1 MNYLLLWNEI
11 STDPA
16 GLGYV
21 GKTDAQVA
29 ALLNG
34 LTQTVARTAITGNEL
49 LEHTVLAELQA
60 LTAAGREAY
69 WGLTGLG
76 SIDIAAGSNGRVILL
91 ALFGAG
97 TTIRA
102 QLTAFVQTGIVT
114 SRAAILGLGDVRE
127 SDVAKAVAQF
137 GGG

>member
-1 MNYLLLWNEI
+1 MNYLHLWTEI

-16 GLGYV
+16 GLGYA
-21 GKTDAQVA
+21 GKSDAQTA

-34 LTQTVARTAITGNEL
+34 LTQVVARTSITGNEL
-49 LEHTVLAELQA
+49 LEKTVLSELQA
-60 LTAAGREAY
+60 LTVGGREAY
-69 WGLTGLG
+69 WGLVGMG
-76 SIDIAAGSNGRVILL
+76 DVDIAAGSNGRAVLL

-97 TTIRA
+97 TTTRA
-102 QLTAFVQTGIVT
+102 QLTAFVQAGIVT

-127 SDVAKAVAQF
+127 SDVAKARAQF